1 MSTVLS
7 RFRSLERHLWWDIDS
22 TVVGDTGCIPPCT
35 HDLHEME
42 AEDQMYANRP
52 ISFDFVYTPDTRFAM
67 QVMSSPV
74 FAMFYGVD
82 LL

>member
-35 HDLHEME
+35 HDLYEME
-42 AEDQMYANRP
+42 AEEEAGGEE
-52 ISFDFVYTPDTRFAM
+52 S
-67 QVMSSPV
+67 
-74 FAMFYGVD
+74 
-82 LL
+82 